1 MVRCIPFRDGRP
13 VLIRLLPACLLAAC
27 LLLAGL
33 LTPDAALAE
42 RRVALVIGNGAYADS
57 PLRNPVNDARALAA
71 ILREIGFEVTTLEN
85 ADRTAMQRAV
95 IDFGRRLSEDVVGLF
110 YFAGHGMQVRGAN
123 YLIPVK
129 AQVDSEEE
137 IEVEAVDVN
146 YVLARMATARGQ
158 FNIVILDACR
168 NNPFERRFRSAGS
181 GLAAINAPSG
191 TLISYATAP
200 GSVAADGTDGNG
212 LFTGSLI
219 EALKQPNLTLE
230 ETFKRA
236 RVQVVSRSRGQQTPW
251 ESSSVVGDFVFR
263 KVAAPPPAAAAQGPS
278 PAAPVSNA
286 GELAFW
292 NTIRESRDPGDYRAY
307 LEAFP
312 QGTFAPLARNRV
324 QSLTTAQQTAA
335 APSAPPRTGAAE
347 PVKPAAATPRPVPS
361 AAAPKVA
368 AVAPPP
374 RGHTMAPAEAE
385 RFMTANW
392 AAIQT
397 LVIQH
402 YRENEAA
409 FIDMRGEPRSY
420 SGRTSVYKVG
430 LEEIG
435 PSQPD
440 ILNLQ
445 LFVHGDFPR
454 PSRLAP
460 SNGNFI
466 HRVDYAFAISAD
478 GLKVETFRIIK

>member
-1 MVRCIPFRDGRP
+1 MMCCVSFRNRWPILTCILAGC
-13 VLIRLLPACLLAAC
+13 LMLACLLAP
-27 LLLAGL
+27 G
-33 LTPDAALAE
+33 AALAE
-42 RRVALVIGNGAYADS
+42 RRVALVIGNSAYAES

-71 ILREIGFEVTTLEN
+71 ILREIGFEVATLEN
-85 ADRTAMQRAV
+85 ADRTTMQRAV
-95 IDFGRRLSEDVVGLF
+95 IDFGRRLAEDVVGLF

-129 AQVDSEEE
+129 AQVGSEEE

-168 NNPFERRFRSAGS
+168 NNPFERRFRSAGN

-219 EALKQPNLTLE
+219 EALRQPNLTLE

-263 KVAAPPPAAAAQGPS
+263 KVAAPQPAATVPAPS
-278 PAAPVSNA
+278 PAAPASNA

-292 NTIRESRDPGDYRAY
+292 NTIRDSRDPGDYKAY

-312 QGTFAPLARNRV
+312 TGTFAPLARNRV
-324 QSLTTAQQTAA
+324 QSLTAAQQVAA
-335 APSAPPRTGAAE
+335 APAVPPRTGPAE
-347 PVKPAAATPRPVPS
+347 PARPAAVTPKPAPAAAAT
-361 AAAPKVA
+361 KVA
-368 AVAPPP
+368 VVAPPV
-374 RGHTMAPAEAE
+374 RGLAMAPAEAE
-385 RFMTANW
+385 RFMRANW
-392 AAIQT
+392 DALQK
-397 LVIQH
+397 LVSQH
-402 YRENEAA
+402 YVANEAA
-409 FIDMRGEPRSY
+409 FLDFRGLS
-420 SGRTSVYKVG
+420 SVLVGRTQLYKVG
-430 LEEIG
+430 FQEIR
-435 PSQPD
+435 PSAPD
-440 ILNLQ
+440 RLNLQ
-445 LFVHGDFPR
+445 LLLHAEFPGRYGPNPGVNNFASFVNYEFTLD
-454 PSRLAP
+454 
-460 SNGNFI
+460 NGEISITNFSLQ
-466 HRVDYAFAISAD
+466 RT
-478 GLKVETFRIIK
+478 GE